1 MNTLSNDTQQSINIL
16 AFDTSG
22 DETSLALWTT
32 GQMRKISIP
41 FGTGSHSQAAYLI
54 PMMQE
59 ILKEKNISFQDINVI
74 ATPTGPGSFTG
85 IRLGLATAQGL
96 LLSTKAKSFA
106 PTTFQI
112 SAFGA
117 WKKEESSYLITL
129 STKRDSFYT
138 QAFDKILNPLFPGK
152 IQTEEEIQDYLNCNP
167 NMQRI
172 DGSPGLG
179 AENLILLYLHILN
192 TNQNLHLKSPL
203 DPLSELPQ
211 KSSDTL
217 CPYYLHD
224 PVFVKQKSWSL

>member
-22 DETSLALWTT
+22 DEASLALWAM
-32 GQMRKISIP
+32 GQMHKLSIP
-41 FGTGSHSQAAYLI
+41 FGTGSHSQAACLI

-59 ILKEKNISFQDINVI
+59 ILKENNISFQDLNVI

-96 LLSTKAKSFA
+96 LLSTRAQSFS

-112 SAFGA
+112 SVFEA
-117 WKKEESSYLITL
+117 WKIRKGSYLVTL

-138 QAFDKILNPLFPGK
+138 QAFDETLSPLFPGK
-152 IQTEEEIQDYLNCNP
+152 IQTEKEVQDFLKHNP
-167 NMQRI
+167 EMRRI
-172 DGSPGLG
+172 DGPHNLG
-179 AENLILLYLHILN
+179 AENLILFYLHALSTNQDLYLKS
-192 TNQNLHLKSPL
+192 LKGS
-203 DPLSELPQ
+203 LSELKD
-211 KSSDTL
+211 KSLDTFS
-217 CPYYLHD
+217 PYYLHD

>member
-22 DETSLALWTT
+22 DEASLALWT
-32 GQMRKISIP
+32 QREMRKLSIP
-41 FGTGSHSQAAYLI
+41 FGTGSHSQAACLI

-59 ILKEKNISFQDINVI
+59 ILTQKNISFQDLHVI

-112 SAFGA
+112 AAFGA
-117 WKKEESSYLITL
+117 WRIREGSYLVTL
-129 STKRDSFYT
+129 STKRESFYT
-138 QAFDKILNPLFPGK
+138 QAFDKTLNPLVPGK
-152 IQTEEEIQDYLNCNP
+152 IQTEEEIQDFLNHNP
-167 NMQRI
+167 EMRRI
-172 DGSPGLG
+172 HGSPSLG
-179 AENLILLYLHILN
+179 AEDLILFYLHTLN
-192 TNQNLHLKSPL
+192 TSQDLHLKSLEDSFPEFL
-203 DPLSELPQ
+203 GKSSEL
-211 KSSDTL
+211 L